1 MVLDNTKYK
10 KKTLYDFNKSK
21 DVGKII
27 TGSRVLIYSEGTD
40 ELLFDGSNKVIISGS
55 GFTASKH
62 FNIAQPV
69 DLPTYNSV
77 LTLDNSVV
85 EAGHFAE
92 EIVCLF
98 AVGNGLENCGT
109 EASQIKDVD
118 YTKWILPDSLVPFR
132 YVLDSADLTPEM
144 RAKYFGRKAI
154 PANNRIAYYFKA
166 FESTPEIKMQR
177 IDSTPI
183 DNTIFTS
190 TNTMEAQTFVELK
203 LKVTKEDCREWF
215 AARTS
220 INDAQINT
228 LSLLT
233 AWKKTIDGNVYYQNI
248 RPLTKLNISNET
260 LIDLTKGLDIIYQI
274 YY

>member
-1 MVLDNTKYK
+1 MDNTIYK
-10 KKTLYDFNKSK
+10 KKILHDFNKSK

-40 ELLFDGSNKVIISGS
+40 ELLFDGANKVIISGS
-55 GFTASKH
+55 GFTAAKH
-62 FNIAQPV
+62 FNIAPPV

-77 LTLDNSVV
+77 LGLDNSVV
-85 EAGHFAE
+85 ESHFPD

-118 YTKWILPDSLVPFR
+118 YTKWILPESLVPFR
-132 YVLDSADLTPEM
+132 YVLDSADLAPEM
-144 RAKYFGRKAI
+144 RSKYFGRKVI
-154 PANNRIAYYFKA
+154 TANNRIAYYFKA

-177 IDSTPI
+177 IDGTPI

-215 AARTS
+215 TARTS

-233 AWKKTIDGNVYYQNI
+233 AWKKIIDGNTYYQNI
-248 RPLTKLNISNET
+248 RPLTKLNISNEG